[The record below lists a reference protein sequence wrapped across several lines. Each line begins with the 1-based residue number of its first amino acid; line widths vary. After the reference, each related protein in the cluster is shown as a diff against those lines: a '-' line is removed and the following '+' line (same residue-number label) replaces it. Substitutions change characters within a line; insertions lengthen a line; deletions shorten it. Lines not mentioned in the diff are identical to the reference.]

1 MDYLE
6 ILKNLDAGKAEASNM
21 SPAVAGPS
29 YEKNELN
36 EKSPLQLA
44 PCATSCYEVEPGRW
58 MHHPWDGCTTIPKP
72 KAANISTADCAHC
85 GGTGE
90 CPCPACNLRRTGKPV
105 PCLMCQPE
113 KRQVWLAATRP
124 EREAPARSQ

>member
-36 EKSPLQLA
+36 EINRLCGSP
-44 PCATSCYEVEPGRW
+44 
-58 MHHPWDGCTTIPKP
+58 
-72 KAANISTADCAHC
+72 
-85 GGTGE
+85 
-90 CPCPACNLRRTGKPV
+90 
-105 PCLMCQPE
+105 
-113 KRQVWLAATRP
+113 
-124 EREAPARSQ
+124 